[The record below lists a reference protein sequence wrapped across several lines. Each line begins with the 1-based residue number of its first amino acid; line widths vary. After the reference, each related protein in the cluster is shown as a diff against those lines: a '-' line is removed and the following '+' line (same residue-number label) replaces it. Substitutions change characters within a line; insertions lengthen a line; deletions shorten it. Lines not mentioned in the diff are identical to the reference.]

1 MIISEENKFKNLFLT
16 TAIFMVYFTTFLQ
29 GGTIKWIV
37 GFLGIE
43 KAKKQEKNISEDVHG
58 KTMDNLMGG
67 IESVIGGVH
76 RHVVLEVFSIYD
88 EKYIQK
94 WFLHDEAVNL
104 LALKAETL
112 SITEHYT
119 RLYGPRIS
127 VESTHEPSDIKSA
140 RSRVLT
146 FNPKTEERTILD
158 INPQST
164 DQELLKTAFDSHPY
178 SVYTNKVDQPNYRHP
193 DSHDALTDVIK
204 HQQKRTTQL
213 WNTAFS
219 EVKRK
224 SLQQS
229 VTTKETQNLDEKDE
243 DVATILEVYKDVKR
257 KSKSFDEPKV
267 V

>member
-1 MIISEENKFKNLFLT
+1 M
-16 TAIFMVYFTTFLQ
+16 
-29 GGTIKWIV
+29 
-37 GFLGIE
+37 
-43 KAKKQEKNISEDVHG
+43 
-58 KTMDNLMGG
+58 
-67 IESVIGGVH
+67 
-76 RHVVLEVFSIYD
+76 
-88 EKYIQK
+88 
-94 WFLHDEAVNL
+94 HDEAVNL

-112 SITEHYT
+112 SITDHYT

-146 FNPKTEERTILD
+146 YPPKTKPDERTILD

-164 DQELLKTAFDSHPY
+164 DQELLKTAFNSHPY
-178 SVYTNKVDQPNYRHP
+178 AVYTNKVDQPNYRHP

-213 WNTAFS
+213 WNTALS

-224 SLQQS
+224 SMKQT
-229 VTTKETQNLDEKDE
+229 VTTDETQKLDEKDE
-243 DVATILEVYKDVKR
+243 DVATILEVYKDVQS
-257 KSKSFDEPKV
+257 KSKSVDDPKV